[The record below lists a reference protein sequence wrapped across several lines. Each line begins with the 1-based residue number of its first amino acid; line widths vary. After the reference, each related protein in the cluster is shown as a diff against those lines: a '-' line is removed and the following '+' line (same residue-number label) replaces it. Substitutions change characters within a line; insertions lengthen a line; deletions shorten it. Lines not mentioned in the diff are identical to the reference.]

1 MRGSD
6 RNQLRELVVEIFV
19 FLKSRR
25 TQDCHYKNMK
35 IVDVEFFCYQ
45 VWPIWTLCTSLDTM
59 LVSAFTRENSRHRKL
74 IKRTR
79 AIYVR

>member
-1 MRGSD
+1 MGGRD
-6 RNQLRELVVEIFV
+6 RTQLRELIVEIFV

-25 TQDCHYKNMK
+25 TQVCHCKNMK
-35 IVDVEFFCYQ
+35 IVYVKFFCYR